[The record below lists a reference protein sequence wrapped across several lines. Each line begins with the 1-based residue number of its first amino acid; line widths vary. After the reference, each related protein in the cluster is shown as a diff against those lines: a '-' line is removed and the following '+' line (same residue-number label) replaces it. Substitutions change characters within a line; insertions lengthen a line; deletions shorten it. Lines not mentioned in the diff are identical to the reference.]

1 MTHLLITEGPGVA
14 PAAGPYSPGV
24 VAGDTLY
31 VSGQIAMAAD
41 GTLRAGTPAEEA
53 LRAMSNVLAV
63 VAAAGFAPTDLV
75 FVQILL
81 ADVAAFADVN
91 GAYATLLPD
100 GHRPARMTY
109 QAGALPL
116 GAQVEIQATAVRGG

>member
-1 MTHLLITEGPGVA
+1 MTHQLISDGPGIP

-31 VSGQIAMAAD
+31 VSGQIAFDAD
-41 GTLRAGTPAEEA
+41 ATLIGETPAEQA
-53 LRAMSNVLAV
+53 TQAMRNVLAV
-63 VAAAGFAPTDLV
+63 VAAAGFDARDLV
-75 FVQILL
+75 LVQILL

-91 GAYATLLPD
+91 AAYAALLPE
-100 GHRPARMTY
+100 GHRPARMTF

-116 GAQVEIQATAVRGG
+116 GALVEIQAVAARA

>member
-1 MTHLLITEGPGVA
+1 MTHRLIADGPGVP

-31 VSGQIAMAAD
+31 VSGQIAMAGD
-41 GTLRAGTPAEEA
+41 GTLRSGTPAEEA
-53 LRAMSNVLAV
+53 GHAMRNVLAV
-63 VAAAGFAPTDLV
+63 VSAAGFAPTDLV

-81 ADVAAFADVN
+81 ADVGAFAEVN
-91 GAYATLLPD
+91 EAYAALLPA
-100 GHRPARMTY
+100 GQKPARMTF

-116 GAQVEIQATAVRGG
+116 GAQVEIQAVAVRG